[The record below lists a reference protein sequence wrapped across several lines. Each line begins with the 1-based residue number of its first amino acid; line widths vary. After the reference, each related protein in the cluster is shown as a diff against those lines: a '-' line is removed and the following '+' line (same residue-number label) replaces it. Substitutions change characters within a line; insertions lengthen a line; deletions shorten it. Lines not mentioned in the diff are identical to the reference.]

1 MEQFCHSQ
9 KSLHYTVRPG
19 QRGDIAGIQEVA
31 RASWHGA
38 HHEIFSKDAMDL
50 FLASVY
56 SRVSLRASLANRCAT
71 FLVAV
76 FDGRVLGFCEFGD
89 RGAGPE
95 LFRLYIHPRVWGR
108 GVGRRLLSHA
118 EMQLATCGGRHYFV
132 TVHNGNER
140 RKSFLSSRASSIMYL
155 GIATTNVTWASFW
168 RPPRPDSKLLSVY
181 CVAQ

>member
-56 SRVSLRASLANRCAT
+56 SRVSLRTSLANRCAT

-118 EMQLATCGGRHYFV
+118 EMLLTTCGGRHYFV

-140 RKSFLSSRASSIMYL
+140 RKSFYAKQGFVHNISR
-155 GIATTNVTWASFW
+155 
-168 RPPRPDSKLLSVY
+168 DSADEWYMAKLLVT
-181 CVAQ
+181 AKT